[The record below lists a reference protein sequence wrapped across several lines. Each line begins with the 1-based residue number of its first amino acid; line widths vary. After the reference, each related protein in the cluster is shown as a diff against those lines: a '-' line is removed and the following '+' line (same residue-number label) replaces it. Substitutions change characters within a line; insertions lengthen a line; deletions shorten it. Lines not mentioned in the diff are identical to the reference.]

1 MGPGEAPIP
10 KGRLASKKEGA
21 GKIRIFA
28 LANPLLQGM
37 VRPIHD
43 WLMTILSLIR
53 SDGTLNQ
60 LRPLSFIRHRLEYY
74 SFDWKA
80 ATDSMPAGLTEW
92 LVGAIFGYD
101 FAAAWMTW
109 SLRWLGF
116 QLPYKGASPAIYGQK
131 AGYYRARKDRG
142 NVKCSRSAWDAR
154 DLFIS
159 SRFLAG
165 KIKWIKQHLL
175 ACLQMPSLCLS
186 LASFLFC
193 LVLVSLSSLVCLSEC
208 WAHSLVFFFFF

>member
-1 MGPGEAPIP
+1 MDHTFFLHPWTVVPGTEVTPGWRKCWQFLMELSKHGVSPGEAPIP

-74 SFDWKA
+74 SFD
-80 ATDSMPAGLTEW
+80 
-92 LVGAIFGYD
+92 
-101 FAAAWMTW
+101 
-109 SLRWLGF
+109 
-116 QLPYKGASPAIYGQK
+116 
-131 AGYYRARKDRG
+131 
-142 NVKCSRSAWDAR
+142 
-154 DLFIS
+154 
-159 SRFLAG
+159 
-165 KIKWIKQHLL
+165 
-175 ACLQMPSLCLS
+175 
-186 LASFLFC
+186 
-193 LVLVSLSSLVCLSEC
+193 
-208 WAHSLVFFFFF
+208 